1 MRIFLI
7 VLKISLDLKGLT
19 IFIKR
24 RESPPLFN
32 QVVKTSTKVL
42 QLEIVFIEKKLKF
55 RLLKLITLVTKE
67 DSNMNQLLEIEKTIK
82 DP

>member
-7 VLKISLDLKGLT
+7 VLKISLDLKGLR

-24 RESPPLFN
+24 RESPRPFN
-32 QVVKTSTKVL
+32 QVIKTSTKVL

-55 RLLKLITLVTKE
+55 HLLKLITLVTKE
-67 DSNMNQLLEIEKTIK
+67 DSKTNQFLEIEKTIK

>member
-7 VLKISLDLKGLT
+7 VLKISLDLKGLR

-24 RESPPLFN
+24 RESPRPFN
-32 QVVKTSTKVL
+32 QAIKTSTKVL

-55 RLLKLITLVTKE
+55 RLLKLTTLVTKE
-67 DSNMNQLLEIEKTIK
+67 DSNMNQFLEIEKTIK
-82 DP
+82 NP